1 MRKWI
6 VMGAAGLAGC
16 AADTITDE
24 SRPTISFDLDSRG
37 GFEEAAERAE
47 KWCSENFDRRSR
59 LVSDTDYGD
68 ADMRVTFECFA
79 E

>member
-16 AADTITDE
+16 AADTIPDS
-24 SRPTISFDLDSRG
+24 SRPTISFDLDNRG
-37 GFEEAAERAE
+37 KFERAAERAE
-47 KWCSENFDRRSR
+47 TWCRENFDRRSR
-59 LVSDTDYGD
+59 LVSDTDYND
-68 ADMRVTFECFA
+68 ADMRVTFECLG